1 MTRPTAGDRLRRLL
15 ALVPWLAANSPVRV
29 EAVCERFGLD
39 RRTLLADLEVLPY
52 VGVPPYSPD
61 TMIGV
66 DLDDDLISIHL
77 AEPFDRPL
85 RITPTQALALIA
97 AGHHIREVPG
107 ADDTDPLQRA
117 LAKLARALGVDPDQV
132 HIDLGG
138 GDEAVRTTLLG
149 AIAQGRRVEIDHY
162 SFGRDERIVRTVDP
176 HQVVADQ
183 GHLYLL
189 GWCHRSED
197 VRFFRLDR
205 IASVTVLD
213 EAAGPAGGDVP
224 WDRLR
229 PGDDAPRVTLDL
241 APEARWVAEHHPH
254 DRLEEA
260 PEGHLL
266 VTLGVAAPAWL
277 ERLLV
282 SLGPDARVVDAPP
295 ELRSTGADTAA
306 RILARYGEA

>member
-1 MTRPTAGDRLRRLL
+1 MSRATAGDRLRRLL
-15 ALVPWLAANSPVRV
+15 ALVPWLAANSPVPIDD
-29 EAVCERFGLD
+29 VCQRFGLD
-39 RRTLLADLEVLPY
+39 RRALLADLEVLPY

-97 AGHHIREVPG
+97 AGHHIRQVPG

-205 IASVTVLD
+205 IASVTLLD
-213 EAAGPAGGDVP
+213 ETAAAPGGDVP

-229 PGDDAPRVTLDL
+229 PGDDAPLVTLDL
-241 APEARWVAEHHPH
+241 APEARWVAERHPCERV
-254 DRLEEA
+254 DEA
-260 PEGHLL
+260 PDGHLH
-266 VTLGVAAPAWL
+266 VALAITAPAWL
-277 ERLLV
+277 ERLLLT
-282 SLGPDARVVDAPP
+282 LGPAAKLLDGPV
-295 ELRSTGADTAA
+295 ELRGAGATAA
-306 RILARYGEA
+306 RRILTRYGEA